1 MAYDLSQAVN
11 LGGHDEVEKSVVQMF
26 EEESPL
32 IRLIPFRQ
40 TAGRTYTYNVDTAL
54 PGIAWRAINS
64 SWTESTGAVNPTVER
79 SYILGGESKLDIYL
93 EATEPGGG
101 VSLESNLIRQ
111 KVQAASNEFSRAVLE
126 GDQGAD
132 PNALQGLRRR
142 LAGNQVTL
150 QATNG
155 GPLTLAQLN
164 VMMDSVIGPDSSKLL
179 LMSKQMNRK
188 LTDLVNAF
196 GGSVLLSYELD
207 TFGKRMATYRGVK
220 IAVIETRGDASS
232 ILAYDE
238 TEGSSNVT
246 ASIYCVYLDGDDG
259 MGAFY
264 SGSKV
269 LRMRSLGEQ
278 QASPTRLWRMEFYPG
293 IYLKQA
299 RAAARLRGITAA

>member
-93 EATEPGGG
+93 EATEPGG
-101 VSLESNLIRQ
+101 
-111 KVQAASNEFSRAVLE
+111 NEFSRAVLE